1 MTTSVILVVQS
12 KLILSFMVMIHCGM
26 EQVVDLL
33 MTAVNSTTLLWF
45 LKQLPFPTTDDIEM
59 RLCRSAADYEDTP
72 VEIIELYIQ

>member
-1 MTTSVILVVQS
+1 MWK
-12 KLILSFMVMIHCGM
+12 KLTPGLNVAECC
-26 EQVVDLL
+26 DL
-33 MTAVNSTTLLWF
+33 NNPPWF